1 MLSVGPQDLVT
12 PEMRESTCRHKCH
25 YVTLPP
31 SYFSLVN
38 KDAYSWAELRLVQL
52 SVPGLEVGKD
62 HEEEDT
68 MG

>member
-1 MLSVGPQDLVT
+1 
-12 PEMRESTCRHKCH
+12 MRESTCRHKCH